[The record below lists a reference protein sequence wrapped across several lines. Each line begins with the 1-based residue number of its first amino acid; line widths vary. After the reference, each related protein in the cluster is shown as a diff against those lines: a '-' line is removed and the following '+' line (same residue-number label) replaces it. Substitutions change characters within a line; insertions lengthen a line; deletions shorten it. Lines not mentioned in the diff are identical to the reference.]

1 MQRRNAGFTLLEV
14 LVAMALLAFALTII
28 AGSASSSATYSK
40 RIYRSTVAALL
51 LRGTILDIEEKYRKE
66 GFPTNDLTG
75 RDCDLPKGYAKQF
88 KCRYDLLGLNL
99 DEGSISS
106 MTEQAQTMLGKAQE
120 TLAQSGA
127 LDKLSSPGEKGTKT
141 TDFAKSAEQAQNAGM
156 DLGSIAK
163 GTDLMGLLQV
173 ILLSGQQGM
182 NLLDLCD
189 INIAVLQM
197 SMGLVISNLLPMV
210 LKRASDRT
218 RKIIVHL
225 SWRDEEG
232 EQRTLEIETFSTAV
246 SAEEAEAIRNI
257 QKQEKI
263 QNALDPT
270 GQGMG
275 KLPGMPGPAPM
286 GGPMGSP
293 MGMPG
298 GVRR

>member
-1 MQRRNAGFTLLEV
+1 
-14 LVAMALLAFALTII
+14 
-28 AGSASSSATYSK
+28 
-40 RIYRSTVAALL
+40 STVAALL
-51 LRGTILDIEEKYRKE
+51 LRGTLLDIEEKYRKD

-75 RDCDLPKGYAKQF
+75 RDCELPKAYAKQF

-99 DEGSISS
+99 DEGSISG
-106 MTEQAQTMLGKAQE
+106 MTEQAQTMLTKAQE

-127 LDKLSSPGEKGTKT
+127 LDKLSGDNKGGASKPMAS
-141 TDFAKSAEQAQNAGM
+141 DLGKSAEQAQNAGM
-156 DLGSIAK
+156 DLGAIAK

-218 RKIIVHL
+218 RKVVIHL
-225 SWRDEEG
+225 QWRDEEG
-232 EQRTLEIETFSTAV
+232 DQRTLDMETFTTAV
-246 SAEEAEAIRNI
+246 SQEEAEAIRNL

-270 GQGMG
+270 GAGGIPGMKPGGLLGNMGGMG
-275 KLPGMPGPAPM
+275 
-286 GGPMGSP
+286 GGRNP
-293 MGMPG
+293 
-298 GVRR
+298 